1 MVEIPD
7 THRHLLEEKVF
18 AMLGTVMADGQPQVH
33 PVWADYDGQH
43 VRINTARGRQ
53 KDLNLRQHP
62 QATILLIDTA
72 SPFFW
77 MEIRGQVVERIE
89 GEEAEAHIDTLAH
102 KYTGE
107 AYKGRS
113 SDMVRVLYKIE
124 PTRVVTAG

>member
-1 MVEIPD
+1 MAEIPD

-18 AMLGTVMADGQPQVH
+18 AMLGTVMPDGQPQVH
-33 PVWADYDGQH
+33 PVWVDFDGQH

-62 QATILLIDTA
+62 QATILLIDTT

-77 MEIRGQVVERIE
+77 MEIRGHIVERSE
-89 GEEAEAHIDTLAH
+89 SEAAEAHIDTLAH

-107 AYKGRS
+107 EYKGRS
-113 SDMVRVLYKIE
+113 PDMVRVLYKIE